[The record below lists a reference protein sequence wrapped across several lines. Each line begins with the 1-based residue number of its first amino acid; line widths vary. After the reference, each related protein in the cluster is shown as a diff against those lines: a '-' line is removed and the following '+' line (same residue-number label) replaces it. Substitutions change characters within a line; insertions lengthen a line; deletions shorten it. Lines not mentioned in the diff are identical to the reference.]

1 MNICASVAALLS
13 YAPDDGFARS
23 LPYSRLPVDAFAAA
37 FAARRAVHR
46 RCRFHPTCSEYFLE
60 AVETPRRAPRE
71 LARAQTP
78 RALPALGRA
87 GGGPRFRPL
96 PIGRPTRWPVNNL
109 VAAVY
114 GQTSLD
120 RHYPLYS
127 RADRLAG
134 LHGETSG
141 AHAG

>member
-46 RCRFHPTCSEYFLE
+46 LPVSSDLLGVFSRSGG
-60 AVETPRRAPRE
+60 TPRRAPRE

-87 GGGPRFRPL
+87 GGGPGSGRSPSAGPL
-96 PIGRPTRWPVNNL
+96 V
-109 VAAVY
+109 
-114 GQTSLD
+114 
-120 RHYPLYS
+120 
-127 RADRLAG
+127 G
-134 LHGETSG
+134 L
-141 AHAG
+141 

>member
-23 LPYSRLPVDAFAAA
+23 FPYSRLPMDAFAAA

-46 RCRFHPTCSEYFLE
+46 LPVSSDLLGVFSRGGG
-60 AVETPRRAPRE
+60 TPRSAARE

-87 GGGPRFRPL
+87 GGGSGSGRSA
-96 PIGRPTRWPVNNL
+96 IGRPT
-109 VAAVY
+109 A
-114 GQTSLD
+114 
-120 RHYPLYS
+120 
-127 RADRLAG
+127 LAC
-134 LHGETSG
+134 E
-141 AHAG
+141 